1 MSASDVTFEFD
12 AYVSAVHFD
21 RSGLPAFALGDGSV
35 QIATPR
41 GLAVVEAHDGAV
53 LCAAPHPSGVGVVTG
68 GDDGAVIWSRIEG
81 DELAAMRLAE
91 RKGRWIDSLACAP
104 DTGLIAFSAGRE
116 TAVIDA
122 ADPGF
127 SRSFMHERTVAG
139 LAFDPK
145 GRRLAAATYG
155 GVQLWWARI
164 ADQKPQMLK
173 WPGGHGLVAWSPD
186 GRFLVSS
193 LQENQ
198 LHGWRLADSKDM
210 RMGGYPSKIKSL
222 AFADKGSVLATS
234 GANGAVIWPFLGTT
248 GPMGKEAAE
257 IGPSAAGA
265 KTTCVAATPDRPV
278 VAAGFDDGTVWA
290 AHLKNGRIEKIR
302 PDPGPP
308 ISALAVSAD
317 GAHLAW
323 GDEAGGGG
331 LIHLAGL

>member
-1 MSASDVTFEFD
+1 MSALNVTFVFD
-12 AYVSAVHFD
+12 AYVSAVLFD
-21 RSGLPAFALGDGSV
+21 RSGLPIFALGDGTV
-35 QIATPR
+35 QIATPG
-41 GLAVVEAHDGAV
+41 GLAVVEAHAGAV
-53 LCAAPHPSGVGVVTG
+53 LCAALHPSGAGMITG
-68 GDDGAVIWSRIEG
+68 GDDGGVVWSRIEG

-91 RKGRWIDSLACAP
+91 RKGRWIDSIAASP
-104 DTGLIAFSAGRE
+104 VSGLMAFSAGRE
-116 TAVIDA
+116 AAVIDA
-122 ADPGF
+122 GDPAF
-127 SRSFMHERTVAG
+127 NRSFQHERTVAG

-145 GRRLAAATYG
+145 GRRLATATYG

-164 ADQKPQMLK
+164 ADQKPQVLK

-210 RMGGYPSKIKSL
+210 RMGGYPSKVKSL
-222 AFADKGSVLATS
+222 VFADSGSVLATS
-234 GANGAVIWPFLGTT
+234 GANGAVVWPFLGAS

-265 KTTCVAATPDRPV
+265 KTTFVAAAPGKPV

-290 AHLKNGRIEKIR
+290 AHLKNGRIEKVR
-302 PDPGPP
+302 PDAGPP
-308 ISALAVSAD
+308 ITALAVSGD
-317 GAHLAW
+317 GAQLAW

-331 LIHLAGL
+331 LIHLAAL